1 MMTRKNLLIIM
12 FHLSA
17 DQTRKDVWFSVLA
30 LGGASRILS
39 KIRENI
45 RFSGSDVLKEM
56 IA

>member
-1 MMTRKNLLIIM
+1 MMARKNLLIIM

-30 LGGASRILS
+30 LGGASRILW